1 MAAKDLYEKDF
12 YKILG
17 LGKSASGDEIKKK
30 YRSLARELHPD
41 KTKGDAAM
49 EEKFKAVSEAYDIL
63 SDGKK
68 RAEYDQARDM
78 FERGGFRAPQGGQN
92 FQGGDFS
99 DIFGGGNPQDIFAN
113 LFGGGGRRGPRK
125 GQDLQ
130 TEATIT
136 FKEAAF
142 GTTLELRLSADGGP
156 SQTISAR
163 VPAGVNDGAKIR
175 VKGKGSKGDAGP
187 GDLFIML
194 HVKPHAIFSRKGE
207 NIAITVPVTFTEAA
221 LGADIKV
228 PTLTGE
234 EVTLRLSPGTSN
246 GRVLRVKGRG
256 ISKGATTGDLL
267 VTVEVQ
273 VPSQL
278 DEIATEALKKY
289 AEATSEIDVR
299 AELKPEEKV
308 AAIRELTRQG
318 KRVAM
323 VGDGVNDAPSL
334 AVAYIGVAMGARGS
348 DAALE
353 QADVVLMHDR
363 LENFLAAFRLSQ
375 RAQRI
380 IRQNLVLSL
389 GTVAV
394 LVVMA
399 LLGKIPLTLGVIGHE
414 GSTVVV
420 VMNSLRLLFGKNEV
434 FKSKPS

>member
-17 LGKSASGDEIKKK
+17 VGKSASGDEIKKK

-78 FERGGFRAPQGGQN
+78 FVRGGMRAPQGGQN

-142 GTTLELRLSADGGP
+142 GTTLELRLSADGGS
-156 SQTISAR
+156 SQNISAR
-163 VPAGVNDGAKIR
+163 VPSGVNDGAKIR

-187 GDLFIML
+187 GDLFILL

-207 NIAITVPVTFTEAA
+207 NIALTVPVTFTEAA
-221 LGADIKV
+221 LGGDIKV
-228 PTLTGE
+228 PTLTGDD
-234 EVTLRLSPGTSN
+234 VTLRIAPGTSN

-256 ISKGATTGDLL
+256 ITKGATVGDLL
-267 VTVEVQ
+267 VTIEVQ
-273 VPSQL
+273 VPQRVEGEAL
-278 DEIATEALKKY
+278 EALKKY
-289 AEATSEIDVR
+289 AEATADQEVR
-299 AELKPEEKV
+299 KEFNTK
-308 AAIRELTRQG
+308 
-318 KRVAM
+318 
-323 VGDGVNDAPSL
+323 
-334 AVAYIGVAMGARGS
+334 
-348 DAALE
+348 AL
-353 QADVVLMHDR
+353 Q
-363 LENFLAAFRLSQ
+363 
-375 RAQRI
+375 
-380 IRQNLVLSL
+380 
-389 GTVAV
+389 
-394 LVVMA
+394 
-399 LLGKIPLTLGVIGHE
+399 
-414 GSTVVV
+414 
-420 VMNSLRLLFGKNEV
+420 
-434 FKSKPS
+434 

>member
-17 LGKSASGDEIKKK
+17 VGKSASADEIKKK

-130 TEATIT
+130 TESTIS

-142 GTTLELRLSADGGP
+142 GTTLELRLSTDGGP

-175 VKGKGSKGDAGP
+175 VKGKGSKGEAGP
-187 GDLFIML
+187 GDLFILL
-194 HVKPHAIFSRKGE
+194 HVKPHAVFSRKGE
-207 NIAITVPVTFTEAA
+207 NIALTVPVTFTEAT
-221 LGADIKV
+221 LGGDIKV
-228 PTLTGE
+228 PTLSGE
-234 EVTLRLSPGTSN
+234 EVTLRIAPGTSN

-256 ISKGATTGDLL
+256 ITKGSTVGDLL
-267 VTVEVQ
+267 VTIEVQ
-273 VPSQL
+273 VPQRVEGEAL
-278 DEIATEALKKY
+278 EALKKY
-289 AEATSEIDVR
+289 AEATADQEVR
-299 AELKPEEKV
+299 KEFNAK
-308 AAIRELTRQG
+308 
-318 KRVAM
+318 
-323 VGDGVNDAPSL
+323 
-334 AVAYIGVAMGARGS
+334 
-348 DAALE
+348 AL
-353 QADVVLMHDR
+353 Q
-363 LENFLAAFRLSQ
+363 
-375 RAQRI
+375 
-380 IRQNLVLSL
+380 
-389 GTVAV
+389 
-394 LVVMA
+394 
-399 LLGKIPLTLGVIGHE
+399 
-414 GSTVVV
+414 
-420 VMNSLRLLFGKNEV
+420 
-434 FKSKPS
+434 

>member
-41 KTKGDAAM
+41 KTKGDSAL

-68 RAEYDQARDM
+68 RAEYDQAREM
-78 FERGGFRAPQGGQN
+78 FERGGMRTPQSGQN

-99 DIFGGGNPQDIFAN
+99 DMFGGGNPQDIFAN

-156 SQTISAR
+156 SQNVSAR

-175 VKGKGSKGDAGP
+175 VKGKGSMGEAGP
-187 GDLFIML
+187 GDLFILL
-194 HVKPHAIFSRKGE
+194 HVKPHALFSRKGE
-207 NIAITVPVTFTEAA
+207 NIAITVPVSFTEAA

-228 PTLTGE
+228 PTLAGD
-234 EVTLRLSPGTSN
+234 EVTLRLAPGTSN

-256 ISKGATTGDLL
+256 IVKGSTTGDLL

-273 VPSQL
+273 VPAKL
-278 DEIATEALKKY
+278 EGAALEALQKY
-289 AEATSEIDVR
+289 AEVVAEKDVR
-299 AELKPEEKV
+299 AE
-308 AAIRELTRQG
+308 
-318 KRVAM
+318 
-323 VGDGVNDAPSL
+323 
-334 AVAYIGVAMGARGS
+334 
-348 DAALE
+348 
-353 QADVVLMHDR
+353 
-363 LENFLAAFRLSQ
+363 
-375 RAQRI
+375 
-380 IRQNLVLSL
+380 
-389 GTVAV
+389 
-394 LVVMA
+394 
-399 LLGKIPLTLGVIGHE
+399 
-414 GSTVVV
+414 
-420 VMNSLRLLFGKNEV
+420 
-434 FKSKPS
+434 FKSKAIQ

>member
-41 KTKGDAAM
+41 KNKGDAAL

-68 RAEYDQARDM
+68 RAEYDQAREM
-78 FERGGFRAPQGGQN
+78 FVRGGMRTPQSGQN
-92 FQGGDFS
+92 FQGGDFG
-99 DIFGGGNPQDIFAN
+99 DMFGGGNPQDIFAN

-156 SQTISAR
+156 SQNISAR

-175 VKGKGSKGDAGP
+175 VKGKGSMGEAGP
-187 GDLFIML
+187 GDLFILL
-194 HVKPHAIFSRKGE
+194 HVKPHALFSRKGE
-207 NIAITVPVTFTEAA
+207 NIAITVPVSFTEAA

-228 PTLTGE
+228 PTLTGD
-234 EVTLRLSPGTSN
+234 EVTLRLAPGTSN

-256 ISKGATTGDLL
+256 IIKGATTGDLL

-273 VPSQL
+273 VPAKL
-278 DEIATEALKKY
+278 EGEALVALQKY
-289 AEATSEIDVR
+289 AEVVAEKDVR
-299 AELKPEEKV
+299 AELKSK
-308 AAIRELTRQG
+308 AIQ
-318 KRVAM
+318 
-323 VGDGVNDAPSL
+323 
-334 AVAYIGVAMGARGS
+334 
-348 DAALE
+348 
-353 QADVVLMHDR
+353 
-363 LENFLAAFRLSQ
+363 
-375 RAQRI
+375 
-380 IRQNLVLSL
+380 
-389 GTVAV
+389 
-394 LVVMA
+394 
-399 LLGKIPLTLGVIGHE
+399 
-414 GSTVVV
+414 
-420 VMNSLRLLFGKNEV
+420 
-434 FKSKPS
+434 

>member
-17 LGKSASGDEIKKK
+17 IGKSATGDEIKKK

-78 FERGGFRAPQGGQN
+78 FERGGMRAPQGGQN

-156 SQTISAR
+156 SQNISAR

-175 VKGKGSKGDAGP
+175 VKGKGSKGEAGS
-187 GDLFIML
+187 GDLFILL
-194 HVKPHAIFSRKGE
+194 HVKPHAVFSRKGE
-207 NIAITVPVTFTEAA
+207 NIAITVPVTFTEAT
-221 LGADIKV
+221 LGGDIKV
-228 PTLTGE
+228 PTLAGD
-234 EVTLRLSPGTSN
+234 EVTLRIAPGTSN

-256 ISKGATTGDLL
+256 ITKGATVGDLL
-267 VTVEVQ
+267 VTIEVQ
-273 VPSQL
+273 VPQRVEGEAL
-278 DEIATEALKKY
+278 EALKKY
-289 AEATSEIDVR
+289 AEATADQEVR
-299 AELKPEEKV
+299 KDFNTK
-308 AAIRELTRQG
+308 
-318 KRVAM
+318 
-323 VGDGVNDAPSL
+323 
-334 AVAYIGVAMGARGS
+334 
-348 DAALE
+348 AL
-353 QADVVLMHDR
+353 Q
-363 LENFLAAFRLSQ
+363 
-375 RAQRI
+375 
-380 IRQNLVLSL
+380 
-389 GTVAV
+389 
-394 LVVMA
+394 
-399 LLGKIPLTLGVIGHE
+399 
-414 GSTVVV
+414 
-420 VMNSLRLLFGKNEV
+420 
-434 FKSKPS
+434 